1 VGYSHVITTIDAKHR
16 LTIPKSLVQTEP
28 GEMFETFYDA
38 EEDEIILR
46 RIKKKTNWAQVW
58 LDCQVKTD
66 EPLPKR
72 SREYFR
78 SKI

>member
-1 VGYSHVITTIDAKHR
+1 MITMIDAKHR
-16 LTIPKSLVQTEP
+16 LTIPKSLVRTEP

-46 RIKKKTNWAQVW
+46 RVKKKGNWVKVW
-58 LDCQVKTD
+58 LDCPNKTD
-66 EPLPKR
+66 EPLPGR

-78 SKI
+78 PKI

>member
-1 VGYSHVITTIDAKHR
+1 MITMIDAKHR
-16 LTIPKSLVQTEP
+16 LTIPKSLVHTEP

-46 RIKKKTNWAQVW
+46 RMKKKGNWVKMW
-58 LDCQVKTD
+58 LDCPNKTD
-66 EPLPKR
+66 EPLPRR

-78 SKI
+78 PKI

>member
-1 VGYSHVITTIDAKHR
+1 MITTMDAKHR

-46 RIKKKTNWAQVW
+46 RMKKKESWVKVW
-58 LDCQVKTD
+58 LDCSGKTD
-66 EPLPKR
+66 QPLPRR

-78 SKI
+78 PKI